1 MHEVP
6 PGIGSPRTE
15 RMHEYSL
22 DVISDEEDDKR
33 RRAMSISA
41 KEEKSTRRL

>member
-6 PGIGSPRTE
+6 PGIGSPRE
-15 RMHEYSL
+15 VRMHEYSL

-33 RRAMSISA
+33 RRAMSISG
-41 KEEKSTRRL
+41 KEEKSTSRL